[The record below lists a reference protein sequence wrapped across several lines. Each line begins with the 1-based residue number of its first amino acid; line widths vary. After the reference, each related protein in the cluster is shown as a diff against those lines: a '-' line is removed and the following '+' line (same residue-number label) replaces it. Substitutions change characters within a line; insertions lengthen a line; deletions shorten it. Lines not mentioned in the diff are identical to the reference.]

1 MINLLA
7 AISVVL
13 MSVPSDPPA
22 RESEDTLSASVI
34 TVSKMNAV
42 LVKAASPVISIDR
55 FDVQRK
61 DLNSPKR
68 LSSLVP
74 NLHIPEYGSAM
85 TSSIY
90 ARGFGSRMENPS
102 IGLYVDE
109 IPVLDKN
116 MFDTD
121 FLDVARIDYVSG
133 PQATLFGR
141 NSMVGVLSVSTLPA
155 FDELLPDGAVSLTYG
170 SFGTIEASG
179 LWHKGR
185 VVASAKAFHTNGMYK
200 NSFDGSRVDDGNG
213 GSFRLRYSPRRRAGR
228 SSDYSLWASYLNQG
242 GWPYRQLK
250 EDGSIAPINYNDVC
264 NYERLAVLA
273 GANEGFKVGRNHDL
287 KSITSLQVLLDR
299 MKMDQDFTDASMFT
313 LKQRQRQVALTE
325 ELIFR
330 PSVNVDWWDSQS
342 GLFIFSKY
350 NKMHAPVH
358 FLHDGIDQLILGNA
372 NAHIPSSIG
381 KLDFSERDFVIGS
394 DFDLFYQNAALYHES
409 YFNFG
414 KWRFTAGVR
423 LDYEYQHMSYDSRAT
438 IHYALLPRMTEY
450 RELNTVFQGSQ
461 NNSWLQFVP
470 KVAARYGTDYSYWF
484 ASASKGFRAGGFN
497 TQIFSDILQN
507 RLTGDLMNGLGVHV
521 DGMGKGLGASSTAY
535 KPEESWNFELGGRTS
550 IKLGRKAGYLT
561 LSASVFDIE
570 CRNQQ
575 ITVFPAGKN
584 TGRMMAN
591 AGQSRSYGA
600 EMTARWNNG
609 TFNSDLRFGW
619 SHATFTKYNDN
630 IQDYSGKFIP
640 YAPTATWHYGLG
652 CTNVNIDYLTEVDL
666 YVYASGC
673 GKIWWNEDNTL
684 AQDPY
689 CLLGADIT
697 FKFEGFDL
705 FAHATNI
712 LNKDYSVFCF
722 KSVGNSFL
730 QKGRPRCVT
739 GGIRIK
745 F

>member
-1 MINLLA
+1 MICGLVALS
-7 AISVVL
+7 AIILSGPAGPGEGDRTDTLPASVV
-13 MSVPSDPPA
+13 
-22 RESEDTLSASVI
+22 

-42 LVKAASPVISIDR
+42 LQKASSPLFTVYGKEIE
-55 FDVQRK
+55 QRQ
-61 DLNSPKR
+61 LTSPKT
-68 LSSLVP
+68 LTSLVP

-90 ARGFGSRMENPS
+90 VRGFGSRMENPS
-102 IGLYVDE
+102 IGLYIDE
-109 IPVLDKN
+109 VPVLDKN

-121 FLDVARIDYVSG
+121 FMDVDRVDFVSG
-133 PQATLFGR
+133 PQGTLFGR
-141 NSMVGVLSVSTLPA
+141 NAMVGVMSIATLA
-155 FDELLPDGAVSLTYG
+155 PDGRTGGQASLSYG
-170 SFGTIEASG
+170 TGGRVEARG
-179 LWHKGR
+179 LWKGKNM
-185 VVASAKAFHTNGMYK
+185 VASASAFRTNGLYT
-200 NSFDGSRVDDGNG
+200 NSYDGRKVDDGYG
-213 GSFRLRYSPRRRAGR
+213 ASLRLKYRPERRAGR
-228 SSDYSLWASYLNQG
+228 SSEYTLWASYLNQG
-242 GWPYRQLK
+242 GWPYRQMLA
-250 EDGSIAPINYNDVC
+250 DGTVNPVNYNDDC
-264 NYERLAVLA
+264 HYRRFSLLASA
-273 GANEGFKVGRNHDL
+273 AEGVKIRRHDL
-287 KSITSLQVLLDR
+287 KNILSLQVLGDK
-299 MKMDQDFTDASMFT
+299 MNMDQDFTPASMFT
-313 LKQRQRQVALTE
+313 LTQEQKQIAVTE

-330 PSVNVDWWDSQS
+330 PSIDIDWWDSQS
-342 GLFIFSKY
+342 GLFLFSKY
-350 NKMHAPVH
+350 NRMHAPVH
-358 FLHDGIDQLILGNA
+358 FLNEGIDNLILGNA
-372 NAHIPSSIG
+372 NAHIPQSIG
-381 KLDFSERDFVIGS
+381 QLDFQEDNFVIGS

-409 YFNFG
+409 YFTFG
-414 KWRFTAGVR
+414 NWRFTAGVR
-423 LDYEYQHMSYDSRAT
+423 LDFEYQYMKYDSKAT
-438 IHYALLPRMTEY
+438 VHYALLPRMTNY
-450 RELNTVFQGSQ
+450 RELVSTYAGSRNQ
-461 NNSWLQFVP
+461 SWLQFVP
-470 KVAARYGTDYSYWF
+470 KAAVRYGNDKDYMF
-484 ASASKGFRAGGFN
+484 ASVAKGFRAGGFN

-507 RLTGDLMNGLGVHV
+507 RMTLDLMNGLGVHA
-521 DGMGKGLGASSTAY
+521 DGMGEGAGASSTEY
-535 KPEESWNFELGGRTS
+535 KPEESWNFELGGRT
-550 IKLGRKAGYLT
+550 LLAAGDHAFV

-591 AGQSRSYGA
+591 AGQSRSYGT

-697 FKFEGFDL
+697 FKFDGFDL

-722 KSVGNSFL
+722 KSVGNNFL

>member
-1 MINLLA
+1 MNILS
-7 AISVVL
+7 AISVICSLAASGPGDGPVT
-13 MSVPSDPPA
+13 
-22 RESEDTLSASVI
+22 DTLSASVV

-42 LVKAASPVISIDR
+42 LLKTASPLFTVYGKEME
-55 FDVQRK
+55 QRQ
-61 DLNSPKR
+61 LTSPKT
-68 LSSLVP
+68 LTSIVP

-90 ARGFGSRMENPS
+90 VRGIGSRMENPS
-102 IGLYVDE
+102 IGLYIDE
-109 IPVLDKN
+109 VPVLDKN

-121 FLDVARIDYVSG
+121 FMDVTRLDFVSG
-133 PQATLFGR
+133 PQGTLFGR
-141 NSMVGVLSVSTLPA
+141 NAMVGVMSIATLA
-155 FDELLPDGAVSLTYG
+155 PDGRTGGQVSLSYG
-170 SFGTIEASG
+170 TGGRLEARG
-179 LWHKGR
+179 LWKGKNL
-185 VVASAKAFHTNGMYK
+185 VASATAFRTNGLYT
-200 NSFDGSRVDDGNG
+200 NSFDGSKVDDGYG
-213 GSFRLRYSPRRRAGR
+213 ASLRLKYRPKRKAGR
-228 SSDYSLWASYLNQG
+228 SSEYTLWASYLNQG
-242 GWPYRQLK
+242 GWPYRQIMAN
-250 EDGSIAPINYNDVC
+250 GSVNQVSYNDDC
-264 NYERLAVLA
+264 QYRRFSLLTSAA
-273 GANEGFKVGRNHDL
+273 EGVKIKRHDL
-287 KSITSLQVLLDR
+287 KSILSLQVLGDK
-299 MKMDQDFTDASMFT
+299 MTMDQDFTTRSMFT
-313 LKQRQRQVALTE
+313 LTQEQKQIALTE

-330 PSVNVDWWDSQS
+330 PSIDVDWWDSQS
-342 GLFIFSKY
+342 GLFIFTKY

-358 FLHDGIDQLILGNA
+358 FLSDGIENLILGNA
-372 NAHIPSSIG
+372 NAHIPQSIG
-381 KLDFSERDFVIGS
+381 QLDFQEDNFVIGS

-409 YFNFG
+409 YFTFG
-414 KWRFTAGVR
+414 LWRFTAGVR
-423 LDYEYQHMSYDSRAT
+423 LDFEYQNMKYDSKA
-438 IHYALLPRMTEY
+438 IVHYALLPRMTDY
-450 RELNTVFQGSQ
+450 RKLVSVYDGSRHQ
-461 NNSWLQFVP
+461 SWLQFVP
-470 KVAARYGTDYSYWF
+470 KAAVRYGNDKDYMF
-484 ASASKGFRAGGFN
+484 ASVSKGFRAGGFN

-507 RLTGDLMNGLGVHV
+507 RMTLDLMDGLGVHV
-521 DGMGKGLGASSTAY
+521 DGMGESVGASNTEY

-550 IKLGRKAGYLT
+550 IKLGREAGYLT

-591 AGQSRSYGA
+591 AGQSRSYGT

-697 FKFEGFDL
+697 FKFDGFDL

-722 KSVGNSFL
+722 KSVGNNFL

-739 GGIRIK
+739 AGIRIK